1 MTFATREKQEKIVTV
16 GSFGNLLIV
25 DKQREQN
32 KIKCVIGFQIFT
44 TFLIL
49 SMIGMLYAVGYS
61 TIKETKIFINVTNDT
76 HDDCK
81 QKENIVTLYALDPL
95 ARTFCFDDGK
105 YGQTFSDWSVY
116 NRRSDI
122 DFNNY
127 NKGNFS
133 VGIEGGEFGTIID
146 LGSSADLQKKYKY
159 HETVG
164 DGQGFASIHRKNRTI
179 LILKDNPYNHIFQ
192 PMEES
197 NELFQGGR
205 SVASASVNL
214 GHLYIL
220 RITDRNEPSFE
231 RIVKMLV
238 IAYKP
243 YEWVTIRWQVL
254 V

>member
-16 GSFGNLLIV
+16 GSSGHLLIA
-25 DKQREQN
+25 DKPREQN
-32 KIKCVIGFQIFT
+32 KIKCLVGFQIFT
-44 TFLIL
+44 TFFIL
-49 SMIGMLYAVGYS
+49 LMVVIFYAVGYS
-61 TIKETKIFINVTNDT
+61 IVKETKVFINVTNNT
-76 HDDCK
+76 HGDCN

-105 YGQTFSDWSVY
+105 YGQMFSDWCVY

-133 VGIEGGEFGTIID
+133 VGIEGGEVGTIID

-159 HETVG
+159 QETMG
-164 DGQGFASIHRKNRTI
+164 NGQGFASIHRKNNTI
-179 LILKDNPYNHIFQ
+179 LILKDDPYNHTFQ
-192 PMEES
+192 RMEES
-197 NELFQGGR
+197 SELFRDGR

-220 RITDRNEPSFE
+220 RITDHTQTSFE

-243 YEWVTIRWQVL
+243 NEWVTIRWQVL

>member
-1 MTFATREKQEKIVTV
+1 MTFATREKQERIITV
-16 GSFGNLLIV
+16 GSNEHLLIV
-25 DKQREQN
+25 DKQRKQN
-32 KIKCVIGFQIFT
+32 KIKCLVGFQIFT
-44 TFLIL
+44 TIFFLL
-49 SMIGMLYAVGYS
+49 MIGIFYAVGYS
-61 TIKETKIFINVTNDT
+61 MIKEMKVFINVTNNT
-76 HDDCK
+76 HDNCK

-105 YGQTFSDWSVY
+105 YGQMFSDWSVY

-133 VGIEGGEFGTIID
+133 VGIEGGEVGTIID

-159 HETVG
+159 QETAG
-164 DGQGFASIHRKNRTI
+164 NGQGFASIHRKNNTI
-179 LILKDNPYNHIFQ
+179 LILKDHPYNHTFQ

-197 NELFQGGR
+197 IELFRDGR
-205 SVASASVNL
+205 SAASASVNL

-220 RITDRNEPSFE
+220 RITDHSQTSFE

-238 IAYKP
+238 IGYKP
-243 YEWVTIRWQVL
+243 NESVTIRWQVL